1 MFVCVMVMV
10 NLLVMTFDSGLLGFA
25 SLSLLLDL
33 FGVGLML
40 VVMFSRSLLFYLPF
54 LRFALFL

>member
-40 VVMFSRSLLFYLPF
+40 AVMFSRSLLFYLPF